1 LSLDKE
7 ETKMGGKVNKQ
18 GQANGPYLG
27 GFIGGPDRGPNN
39 PYQGGFAAAQNPGN
53 QGPYQPGMPPQMP
66 QGANM
71 GQAFQALQQQPKR
84 PQQPL
89 NSYSSIGG
97 MDPNVMQNFQ
107 NRFPGIQL
115 PGMPPQGGKGP
126 DGGPN
131 GPYHH
136 GGKGPDGGPNGP
148 YHHGGKGPDRAGPQM
163 PPQMPNPGMQGMNP
177 GQIMQMLQMQNSQQ
191 PRAGLGAISGVA
203 PTGYM

>member
-27 GFIGGPDRGPNN
+27 GFIGGPDRGPN
-39 PYQGGFAAAQNPGN
+39 
-53 QGPYQPGMPPQMP
+53 GPYKPGMPPQ
-66 QGANM
+66 
-71 GQAFQALQQQPKR
+71 R

-97 MDPNVMQNFQ
+97 LDPNVMQNLQ

-115 PGMPPQGGKGP
+115 PGMPPQMPNPGMPPQGG
-126 DGGPN
+126 GG
-131 GPYHH
+131 GLF
-136 GGKGPDGGPNGP
+136 GQA
-148 YHHGGKGPDRAGPQM
+148 KGPDRAGPQM

-191 PRAGLGAISGVA
+191 PRAGLGAILGATSGAA
-203 PTGYM
+203 PTGYNPGYK